1 MRPLLLRLSLGLLC
15 LAPAL
20 PIEASAAG
28 KVSPA
33 AARTAP
39 ADPAPKPGTTWTAA
53 EPEPAHCSRV
63 RRKLWQESEG
73 WIVKTVNVCR

>member
-20 PIEASAAG
+20 PTEALAAG
-28 KVSPA
+28 KAPPPAARLSPA
-33 AARTAP
+33 EPAA
-39 ADPAPKPGTTWTAA
+39 KPGTTWTAA
-53 EPEPAHCSRV
+53 EPEPANCSRV